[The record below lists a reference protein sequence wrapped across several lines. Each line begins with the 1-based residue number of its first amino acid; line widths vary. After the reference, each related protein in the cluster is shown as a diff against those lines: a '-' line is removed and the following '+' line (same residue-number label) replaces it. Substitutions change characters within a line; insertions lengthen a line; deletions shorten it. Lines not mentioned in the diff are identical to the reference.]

1 MPLKKL
7 NTQQENTNDGIV
19 LINTDE
25 ATIVKASAIYKSM
38 LNELVENYISEN
50 EDVYNNTMFYGG
62 VPIDLEA
69 ESLLHIVQYNIT
81 EDKKRRQYLY
91 NITSKLDGLR
101 LLMFIHPLMESVMF
115 IDRKPNFYE
124 ASLNEN
130 TREKYNITQNFT
142 SVTGF
147 NKNEE
152 EVSRLNTKKTY
163 TVEENTE
170 VPNFSIKQ
178 NYTIRQDVDFQ
189 ILCDGEYYEET
200 NEFFVFDLLYYND
213 RYICMY
219 PFSTRLKELESFF
232 KDKKVKQ
239 LLNDIF
245 LQTGIHIILK
255 PYTEYSTLI
264 FQLIFKKNSTD
275 MYRTCILKKNKKRI
289 TN

>member
-130 TREKYNITQNFT
+130 TREKYNIMQNFT
-142 SVTGF
+142 SVTGL
-147 NKNEE
+147 NKNKEG
-152 EVSRLNTKKTY
+152 VSKHMYVSFFNTFKRTGEFFQRQKSKTIVERYLSANGYTYHSKTIHRVLNSNPTFGKRYSSLYSKR
-163 TVEENTE
+163 
-170 VPNFSIKQ
+170 
-178 NYTIRQDVDFQ
+178 IRQ
-189 ILCDGEYYEET
+189 
-200 NEFFVFDLLYYND
+200 
-213 RYICMY
+213 ICIGHVY
-219 PFSTRLKELESFF
+219 
-232 KDKKVKQ
+232 
-239 LLNDIF
+239 
-245 LQTGIHIILK
+245 
-255 PYTEYSTLI
+255 
-264 FQLIFKKNSTD
+264 
-275 MYRTCILKKNKKRI
+275 
-289 TN
+289 